1 MPFLRGIHAQAKNE
15 WMRQIRV
22 RIPYYITNPFPL
34 AMTIRR
40 ELEGFANGIRGIG
53 KITIDNT
60 LAYILDEQAKVN
72 RNF

>member
-40 ELEGFANGIRGIG
+40 E
-53 KITIDNT
+53 
-60 LAYILDEQAKVN
+60 
-72 RNF
+72 

>member
-1 MPFLRGIHAQAKNE
+1 MPFLRGIHTRAKNA
-15 WMRQIRV
+15 WIRQIMV
-22 RIPYYITNPFPL
+22 RMPYYITNPFPL

-40 ELEGFANGIRGIG
+40 ELEGFANGIRSIG